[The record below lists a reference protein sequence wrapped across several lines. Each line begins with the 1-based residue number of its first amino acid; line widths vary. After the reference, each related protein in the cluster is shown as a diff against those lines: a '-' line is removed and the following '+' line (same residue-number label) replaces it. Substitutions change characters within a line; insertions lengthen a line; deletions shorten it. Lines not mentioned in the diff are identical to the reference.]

1 MIVENVQ
8 IMEEYDDDEIGAL
21 DQEEVSGI
29 RSLNDPLLE
38 SIKNEIV
45 DKEKDGR

>member
-1 MIVENVQ
+1 MIVEHVQ